1 MPGAVP
7 DGMESEAMEKI
18 SVWGFRW
25 APDFAQGLVR
35 DLRVRWA
42 LIEAGRDYEI
52 ELIGFEERASGTYRQ
67 RQPFG
72 MVPAF
77 EADGQRLFESGAIVH
92 RNAQDSAA
100 LMPADAQARAE
111 VLPWM
116 FAALNT
122 RSEEHTSELKSQ
134 MRISLAVLRL
144 KKK

>member
-1 MPGAVP
+1 MPGASP
-7 DGMESEAMEKI
+7 DVMESEAMEKI

-77 EADGQRLFESGAIVH
+77 EVDGQRLFESGAIVH
-92 RNAQDSAA
+92 RIAQD
-100 LMPADAQARAE
+100 
-111 VLPWM
+111 
-116 FAALNT
+116 
-122 RSEEHTSELKSQ
+122 RSEEHTSELQSL
-134 MRISLAVLRL
+134 MRISYAVF
-144 KKK
+144 

>member
-1 MPGAVP
+1 MPGASP
-7 DGMESEAMEKI
+7 DVMESEAMEKI

-77 EADGQRLFESGAIVH
+77 EAG
-92 RNAQDSAA
+92 
-100 LMPADAQARAE
+100 
-111 VLPWM
+111 
-116 FAALNT
+116 
-122 RSEEHTSELKSQ
+122 SEEHTSELQ
-134 MRISLAVLRL
+134 YLLRISYSVCCL
-144 KKK
+144 KKKNIT

>member
-1 MPGAVP
+1 MPGASP
-7 DGMESEAMEKI
+7 DVMESEAMEKI

-77 EADGQRLFESGAIVH
+77 EVDGQRLFESGATVH
-92 RNAQDSAA
+92 RLAQGSAA
-100 LMPADAQARAE
+100 LLPA
-111 VLPWM
+111 
-116 FAALNT
+116 AAPPRPRVPT
-122 RSEEHTSELKSQ
+122 RRPAPPHT
-134 MRISLAVLRL
+134 AAPPTHHPP
-144 KKK
+144 